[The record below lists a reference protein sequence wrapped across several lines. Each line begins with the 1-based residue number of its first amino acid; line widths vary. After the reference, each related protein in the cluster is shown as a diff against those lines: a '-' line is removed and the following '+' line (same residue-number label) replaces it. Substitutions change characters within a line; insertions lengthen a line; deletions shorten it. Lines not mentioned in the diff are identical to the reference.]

1 MTEIVIILAVLCAVQ
16 ALGMIAMYKTM
27 KRPFGTPGITM
38 RFLHPLQFRK
48 PRLALAAVI
57 LLVFIYYICQ
67 MDASHIDKFAWGIA
81 SGFGMFFVTTGG
93 KAIRNQY
100 GNLAVLIFA
109 AGLAMIAIGLHFSP
123 EAVFEA
129 SGLEP
134 LAPPLIGG
142 GSGMFTTVEDE
153 S

>member
-1 MTEIVIILAVLCAVQ
+1 MMIQIIVVLAVLCAVQ

-27 KRPFGTPGITM
+27 KRPFDAPSPVM

-57 LLVFIYYICQ
+57 LLIFIFYVCQ
-67 MDASHIDKFAWGIA
+67 ISEPHVDKFAWGIA

-109 AGLAMIAIGLHFSP
+109 AGLAMIGVGLHFAP
-123 EAVFEA
+123 GAVFQA

-134 LAPPLIGG
+134 P
-142 GSGMFTTVEDE
+142 GSATDRRRIRDVHHRRG
-153 S
+153 